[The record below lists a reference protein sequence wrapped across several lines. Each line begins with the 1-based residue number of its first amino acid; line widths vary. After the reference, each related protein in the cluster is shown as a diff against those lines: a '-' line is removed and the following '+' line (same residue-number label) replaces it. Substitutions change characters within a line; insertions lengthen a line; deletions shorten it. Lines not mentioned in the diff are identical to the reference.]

1 MRDSFQRVSLRVTA
15 DAAVIAAEKAER
27 FGPPASVEASRA
39 AATAALAASKKFEEA
54 FVEAQAQVQL
64 QEDAERGAVAVET
77 DLGSSSNIN
86 STSNSSSSNSSSS
99 GGGGGIGSGS
109 LLVGLQAEKYGMW
122 LHAVGVIT
130 ELCAA
135 AQAHGGGI
143 LIKDLEVKL
152 MLAPGCLVPR

>member
-27 FGPPASVEASRA
+27 FGPPASAEASRA

-54 FVEAQAQVQL
+54 FVEAQAQAQL

-99 GGGGGIGSGS
+99 GGGGIGSGS